1 MKAAARRLLQQS
13 HAHLEKGEVGRAVH
27 VLKEALG
34 LEPEDLSL
42 WEEMY
47 RLCMLA
53 GSPRSALF
61 ASAELRRLA
70 PHSADF
76 AYRHGIAALADGQVE
91 EALAALGDA
100 LARAPDSVE
109 VRRAL
114 AQVHG
119 ALGEPARALALLE
132 EAVALRPTE
141 PDPVNDCAVL
151 LCQQGVEGKR
161 RAVPLLQRVL
171 TAHPQCTPAHLNLAL
186 ALADTDVAA
195 ARAHAQQATRS
206 DDVDVAAQ
214 ARRLLAT
221 LSA

>member
-1 MKAAARRLLQQS
+1 MKAAARRLLEQS

-34 LEPEDLSL
+34 LEPEDVSL

-70 PHSADF
+70 PDRADF

-91 EALAALGDA
+91 EALSALGDA
-100 LARAPDSVE
+100 LAGAPESVE

-114 AQVHG
+114 AQVLG
-119 ALGEPARALALLE
+119 ALGESERALTLLE

-141 PDPVNDCAVL
+141 PDAVNDLAVL
-151 LCQQGVEGKR
+151 LCQQGAEGKG
-161 RAVPLLQRVL
+161 RAVPLLRRVL
-171 TAHPQCTPAHLNLAL
+171 AAHPECTPAHLNLAL
-186 ALADTDVAA
+186 ALVDTDGASARVHAQRA
-195 ARAHAQQATRS
+195 ARS
-206 DDVDVAAQ
+206 EDVDIAAQ